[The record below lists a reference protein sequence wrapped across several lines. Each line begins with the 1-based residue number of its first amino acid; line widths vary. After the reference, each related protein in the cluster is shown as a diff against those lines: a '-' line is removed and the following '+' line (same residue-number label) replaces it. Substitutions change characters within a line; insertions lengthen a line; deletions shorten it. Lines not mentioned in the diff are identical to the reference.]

1 MKPDTINPSIALAKT
16 MEICFQK
23 HLSLCVAESITG
35 GRLSAAFT
43 ALPGSSKVL
52 VEGLVCYT
60 PASKIAR
67 LHINPEIITLYGLV
81 SQEITLLMAKQIRKI
96 MKSDIGIATTG
107 NAGPE
112 PNDSLAG
119 VGQTFFALCSKTRE
133 IIIPRMYSGN
143 RSQIQSRLTEDVI
156 RSLYIFL
163 SEGEL

>member
-1 MKPDTINPSIALAKT
+1 MRPDTINPSTALAKT

-23 HLSLCVAESITG
+23 HLSLCIAESMTG
-35 GRLSAAFT
+35 GRLSSAFT

-52 VEGLVCYT
+52 IEGLVCYT

-67 LHINPEIITLYGLV
+67 LHISPEIISKFGLV
-81 SQEITLLMAKQIRKI
+81 SKEITLLMAKQIREI

-112 PNDSLAG
+112 PNDSHTG

-133 IIIPRMYSGN
+133 IIIPRMYSGERN
-143 RSQIQSRLTEDVI
+143 WIQGRLTEDVI

-163 SEGEL
+163 EEGEL